1 MIKSLSERIAQRAA
15 GARRGGKNLASFLA
29 VRDDVKEA
37 LQDGW
42 AVKVI
47 WRTLHDEGKITFS
60 YDAFNNYV
68 NRLIQN
74 ADTPAPSR
82 GQPAPLRARPS
93 SPPASPA
100 KNDADKKNS
109 GEIPTFKFNPKP
121 NLKDLV

>member
-1 MIKSLSERIAQRAA
+1 MAKSLSERIAQRAA

-74 ADTPAPSR
+74 ADTPAP
-82 GQPAPLRARPS
+82 LRARPS

-121 NLKDLV
+121 PNLKDLL